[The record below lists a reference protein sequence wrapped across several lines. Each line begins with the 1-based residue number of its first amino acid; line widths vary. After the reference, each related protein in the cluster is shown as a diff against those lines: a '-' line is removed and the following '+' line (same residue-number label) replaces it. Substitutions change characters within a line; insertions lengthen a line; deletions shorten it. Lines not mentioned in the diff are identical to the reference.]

1 MTVIDYKRGLAQAQI
16 ESATFKL
23 CNEKSLIL
31 SAVDVFDLDD
41 GERIIGQSL
50 RLLVRDNSYGE
61 EELFVELEVND
72 GVDLVKILQ
81 RMLRQVSNFK
91 PEERRQV

>member
-16 ESATFKL
+16 DAATFKL

-31 SAVDVFDLDD
+31 FAVDVYDIDD
-41 GERIIGQSL
+41 GEKIIGQTL
-50 RLLVRDNSYGE
+50 KLLVRDNSYGE
-61 EELFVELEVND
+61 EELFVELDVND

-81 RMLRQVSNFK
+81 RLLRQISNFT
-91 PEERRQV
+91 PEERR

>member
-1 MTVIDYKRGLAQAQI
+1 MTVIDYKRGLAQSQI

-31 SAVDVFDLDD
+31 SAVDVYSED
-41 GERIIGQSL
+41 GDSIIGQTL
-50 RLLVRDNSYGE
+50 KLLVRDNSYGE
-61 EELFVELEVND
+61 EELFVELELSD

-81 RMLRQVSNFK
+81 RLLRQISNFTL
-91 PEERRQV
+91 E

>member
-16 ESATFKL
+16 ESATFNL
-23 CNEKSLIL
+23 CNDKSLIL
-31 SAVDVFDLDD
+31 SAVDVYDIDD

-50 RLLVRDNSYGE
+50 KLLVRDNSYGE
-61 EELFVELEVND
+61 EELFVELDVND

-91 PEERRQV
+91 PENADR